1 MCLIH
6 IKLQSIIRMTVD
18 FHVLTVINATT
29 MPQWKKQGG
38 KINFS
43 KVHHFWMC
51 YCSFA
56 IGHFLI
62 FKNQSERQAF
72 ELLFKVQ
79 ISPDHPS
86 HDTNKS
92 CVFLYIPP
100 FVNFTVLSMEFPI
113 RNWLPF
119 FFQTDGNFYQIIL
132 SHSQGR
138 GPNKSLIKKS
148 KSHLR

>member
-1 MCLIH
+1 
-6 IKLQSIIRMTVD
+6 
-18 FHVLTVINATT
+18 

-56 IGHFLI
+56 IEDFLI
-62 FKNQSERQAF
+62 LKNQSESQAI

-86 HDTNKS
+86 RNTN
-92 CVFLYIPP
+92 
-100 FVNFTVLSMEFPI
+100 
-113 RNWLPF
+113 
-119 FFQTDGNFYQIIL
+119 
-132 SHSQGR
+132 
-138 GPNKSLIKKS
+138 
-148 KSHLR
+148 